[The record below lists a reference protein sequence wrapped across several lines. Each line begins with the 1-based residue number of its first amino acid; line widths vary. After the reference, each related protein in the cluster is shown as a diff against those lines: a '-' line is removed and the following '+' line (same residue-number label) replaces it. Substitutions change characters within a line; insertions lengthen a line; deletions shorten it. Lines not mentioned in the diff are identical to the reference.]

1 MKYQNRTNNDWK
13 FSDKVH
19 QYVLENEIYNHH
31 FFNLKEVTKATKR
44 EDQDEGIDYWAVCSD
59 GRYSIQERFRELS
72 KYTKNSLEFTLR
84 YERNGSISNN
94 QKKSEFFKIKANYLL
109 YGITENQK
117 VDSKITGLKRF
128 VFINI
133 QELYKEIN
141 NGNIIID
148 ENKENRL
155 EPYVNKENI
164 PCAIVKKNHE
174 NKSGNSSLVI
184 FNVSHLYEIN
194 KNIVF
199 SSEGYLP
206 EEIEKKKNPTK
217 SPLSHLYPSKFEY
230 KDYTFV
236 SNEQFLMFV
245 KAKKFGDEE
254 ASKKI
259 IEMNNQPLIRD
270 FIEGNVSKEDI
281 ANNEKYYEKWK
292 EIMKEIKKIGAE
304 VKNVNTEEWE
314 QKLPKFRFVGAKEKF
329 KQNEDL
335 KKFLMTVDK
344 NHIANLVSKEKFEEI
359 VIWVQQLQE
368 EFSQEEFS
376 SRTKIFH

>member
-1 MKYQNRTNNDWK
+1 M
-13 FSDKVH
+13 
-19 QYVLENEIYNHH
+19 
-31 FFNLKEVTKATKR
+31 
-44 EDQDEGIDYWAVCSD
+44 
-59 GRYSIQERFRELS
+59 
-72 KYTKNSLEFTLR
+72 
-84 YERNGSISNN
+84 
-94 QKKSEFFKIKANYLL
+94 
-109 YGITENQK
+109 
-117 VDSKITGLKRF
+117 
-128 VFINI
+128 
-133 QELYKEIN
+133 
-141 NGNIIID
+141 
-148 ENKENRL
+148 
-155 EPYVNKENI
+155 
-164 PCAIVKKNHE
+164 
-174 NKSGNSSLVI
+174 
-184 FNVSHLYEIN
+184 
-194 KNIVF
+194 
-199 SSEGYLP
+199 P

-344 NHIANLVSKEKFEEI
+344 NHTFITENGI
-359 VIWVQQLQE
+359 VTHNCDGV
-368 EFSQEEFS
+368 
-376 SRTKIFH
+376 TKNAQSALRGVISDFTENKRKLKV